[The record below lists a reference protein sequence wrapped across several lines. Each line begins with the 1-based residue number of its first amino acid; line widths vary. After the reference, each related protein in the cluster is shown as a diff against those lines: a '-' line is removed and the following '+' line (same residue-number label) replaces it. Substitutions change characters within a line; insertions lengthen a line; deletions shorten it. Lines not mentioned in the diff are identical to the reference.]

1 VTSDVEPNVEE
12 MSSRIEQL
20 SLVDLATVKIR
31 ELLVA
36 GVIKPGERVR
46 EEWLTQRL
54 GISRPPIREAMQI
67 LIQQGLLERLP
78 RRGARALVLS
88 QVDIDEIYS
97 LRAVLDHF
105 ALRLGVPAKDPALL
119 EPMRAA
125 VTEMRAAVA
134 AGEHARYVDSN
145 RQFHLALIALAG
157 HGRLSTTYEMIMNQ
171 MQLLMSIN
179 LSRESASDRE
189 AGVKRHEVLLT
200 AIESGDLARALAAI
214 DSHGEQRFL
223 HQQDEP

>member
-1 VTSDVEPNVEE
+1 MIDDATPDGEG
-12 MSSRIEQL
+12 SSIIEQL

-46 EEWLTQRL
+46 EEWLTTRL

-78 RRGARALVLS
+78 RRGARALVLTK
-88 QVDIDEIYS
+88 VDIDEIYT

-105 ALRLGVPAKDPALL
+105 ALRLGVPVEDPALL
-119 EPMRAA
+119 VPLRKAIVDMR
-125 VTEMRAAVA
+125 ESAVA
-134 AGEHARYVDSN
+134 GDHARYVEAN
-145 RQFHLALIALAG
+145 RQFHLSVIALG
-157 HGRLSTTYEMIMNQ
+157 RHGRLSSTYEMIMNQ
-171 MQLLMSIN
+171 MQLMMSVN
-179 LSRESASDRE
+179 LSRETAADRE
-189 AGVKRHEVLLT
+189 AGVKRHEVLLA
-200 AIESGDLARALAAI
+200 AIESGDLARAQAAL

-223 HQQDEP
+223 HADEDGA